1 MIQNSHSNEICYIFL
16 QSVQLL
22 HRIDFSRKASFKRI
36 YFSCIDHRFRL
47 KKRKK
52 ERSKPNA
59 KNYTYIKLQQLSFF
73 CLLWNA
79 WNTIINNKTFTNLS
93 VVDGRV
99 NGDTTTSTAVRV
111 SRTHSYINSNNGLQ
125 RTHSMKL
132 NSYLIEFL

>member
-1 MIQNSHSNEICYIFL
+1 MKFVIFFCKACSCCTASTSVAKPALNEYIL
-16 QSVQLL
+16 VALITDL
-22 HRIDFSRKASFKRI
+22 D
-36 YFSCIDHRFRL
+36 
-47 KKRKK
+47 KKKKKK

-79 WNTIINNKTFTNLS
+79 WNTIINNKTFTNLR

-99 NGDTTTSTAVRV
+99 NGETTTSTAARV

>member
-1 MIQNSHSNEICYIFL
+1 MIQNSNSNEICYIFCKACSCCTAST
-16 QSVQLL
+16 SVTKPALNEYIL
-22 HRIDFSRKASFKRI
+22 VALITDL
-36 YFSCIDHRFRL
+36 D
-47 KKRKK
+47 KKKK

>member
-1 MIQNSHSNEICYIFL
+1 MIQNSDSNEICYIFCKACSCCTAST
-16 QSVQLL
+16 SVAKPALNEYIL
-22 HRIDFSRKASFKRI
+22 VALITDLDK
-36 YFSCIDHRFRL
+36 
-47 KKRKK
+47 KKRRKK
-52 ERSKPNA
+52 QTQCKELYK
-59 KNYTYIKLQQLSFF
+59 TTTTIFFF

>member
-36 YFSCIDHRFRL
+36 YFSCIDQDL
-47 KKRKK
+47 DKKRKK
-52 ERSKPNA
+52 QTQCKEL
-59 KNYTYIKLQQLSFF
+59 YIYKTTTTIFF

-79 WNTIINNKTFTNLS
+79 WNTIINNKTFTNLR

-99 NGDTTTSTAVRV
+99 NGETTTSTAARV

>member
-1 MIQNSHSNEICYIFL
+1 MIQNSNSNEICYIFL

-22 HRIDFSRKASFKRI
+22 HCIDFSRKASFKRNEYI
-36 YFSCIDHRFRL
+36 LVALITDL
-47 KKRKK
+47 DKKKK

-99 NGDTTTSTAVRV
+99 NGETTTSTAARV

>member
-1 MIQNSHSNEICYIFL
+1 MKFVIVFCKACSCCTASTSVAKPALNEYIL
-16 QSVQLL
+16 VALITDL
-22 HRIDFSRKASFKRI
+22 DK
-36 YFSCIDHRFRL
+36 
-47 KKRKK
+47 KK
-52 ERSKPNA
+52 ERK
-59 KNYTYIKLQQLSFF
+59 KQTQCKELYIYKTTTTIFFF

-79 WNTIINNKTFTNLS
+79 WNTIINNKTFTNLR

-99 NGDTTTSTAVRV
+99 NGERTTSTAARV

>member
-1 MIQNSHSNEICYIFL
+1 MKFVIFFCKACSCCTASTSVAKPALNEYIL
-16 QSVQLL
+16 VALITDL
-22 HRIDFSRKASFKRI
+22 D
-36 YFSCIDHRFRL
+36 
-47 KKRKK
+47 KKKKK
-52 ERSKPNA
+52 ERK
-59 KNYTYIKLQQLSFF
+59 KQTQCKELYIYKTTTTIFF